1 MPVNEWRDLPA
12 SYHNR
17 SAAFSFADGHSEIRK
32 WQSATSKYSVQ
43 YGDPPRMLFDAAGKN
58 DFAWYLQRTG
68 YILAT
73 TGQPQFGY

>member
-1 MPVNEWRDLPA
+1 MYNVQ
-12 SYHNR
+12 
-17 SAAFSFADGHSEIRK
+17 FS
-32 WQSATSKYSVQ
+32 
-43 YGDPPRMLFDAAGKN
+43 DPPNKPFDAAGRA

>member
-1 MPVNEWRDLPA
+1 MYDVQ
-12 SYHNR
+12 
-17 SAAFSFADGHSEIRK
+17 FS
-32 WQSATSKYSVQ
+32 
-43 YGDPPRMLFDAAGKN
+43 DPPNKYFDAAGRN